1 LYYNH
6 DFFDFCVRTVLRIKC
21 VALPATRIST
31 TKEFSLTKHKV
42 NQFRRRSVKFQTRYP
57 QTHPDQLKMD
67 KDKCLQLKMY
77 ENDVQKMLDWIKSNR
92 DLFMMHYVKLGR
104 NSQEAHDLQEQHS
117 FFCAG
122 SMNVYVNISRLQQA
136 AASLIENNHFATN
149 SVQQMSEKLDKCW
162 SDFASSLDLRAALLK
177 TAVAYY
183 AQCDTFVSNSQQWKG
198 ACELPTTTN
207 ALPNNVNELEELVHE
222 HQKLCDLFTS
232 SHSELL
238 NSSKK
243 LLIQLEQFI
252 SFCYQ
257 RKFAGNSSSA
267 VNNGSTTS
275 SSSSSSICSVTGA
288 QSSQQ
293 RNSYVDYTDAS
304 KPIVQASA
312 EVLAVHRSLDCLWQ
326 AKKLKLHQRLALA
339 LFQED
344 VRQVIEWVDTHG
356 EGFLRKHIGV
366 GRSLARATQLQES
379 HAHFEAV
386 AGNTYTNAEKLLI
399 AAEEFAQTG
408 ECNPDEIYAVAQRL
422 ERNISGFAKRVER
435 RRYTLQLAVLFYK
448 HATDLFDWFDQNGA
462 SWEADGTTSNQPF
475 KAPATLLL
483 CEQQLKQLM
492 SERACMLDAAQDT
505 LTEGQTLLEEL
516 NKQRA
521 SCQGDEPS
529 MAPIPLD
536 PSVESS
542 VQAIQNTVEKV
553 QTMQKQ
559 LKDLLTAR
567 KARIEL
573 SLQLRLI
580 EKDSYQLCKQFE
592 LCRQELARLQAQASN
607 DLSCAEQ
614 MLQMHGETTT
624 RIQRTAFDVV
634 QRGQELA
641 RLLQTYDFTIT
652 AGSAIDFG
660 VTETADGKKE
670 ESIER
675 DASELIARILTAL
688 QQRENEFEE
697 VCELSRG
704 HLDQAVQLCQIEI
717 DAKQVISWMRNG
729 ESMLA
734 ASFMIPTCLQEAEDL
749 QAEHEQVQLAFE
761 KTHASAYQLHQ
772 RADLIIQNFP
782 RSGDSVRNIVEQVSR
797 RWQLLMTHAEDRHKL
812 VIYACG
818 FFKTVQQVLLVLD
831 SLAKQYATEEDFC
844 GASSIGAAETDNET
858 ISPAV
863 NEKKIAQVISK
874 HQEQKEAFLKACTL
888 ARRNAETFIKYAS
901 RCSVYSSGGNG
912 DSAHAGTV
920 YRGAETRV
928 KHILEHILQQ
938 ENRALECWARRKRR
952 LDQCQQYVL
961 VEHSARQ
968 ALRWICETGDSW
980 LEQKQQKVSEL
991 DETSDVLQQIYECL
1005 QAFSIQVRETKEKVR
1020 LLVQLSENLIDRKHV
1035 HSDAIR
1041 FWCSKVEQRFVEFSK
1056 KFERFEMRLQRT
1068 LGITSNDLRSPN
1080 GSESASVSSSQK
1092 LVSRLGSED
1101 EDQEEQLLRV
1111 ASLSLVDR
1119 SPVDCSRPVTSTDQ
1133 SEELEINRKLARKRA
1148 FIMNELLQ
1156 TERTYV
1162 ADLCI
1167 CIQSYL
1173 VQYDQNEKCGQLPAS
1188 ITGKSFVIFG
1198 NIKQIYSFHKE

>member
-1 LYYNH
+1 
-6 DFFDFCVRTVLRIKC
+6 
-21 VALPATRIST
+21 
-31 TKEFSLTKHKV
+31 
-42 NQFRRRSVKFQTRYP
+42 
-57 QTHPDQLKMD
+57 
-67 KDKCLQLKMY
+67 
-77 ENDVQKMLDWIKSNR
+77 MLDWIKSNR
-92 DLFMMHYVKLGR
+92 DLFMLHYVKFGR
-104 NSQEAHDLQEQHS
+104 NSQEATDLQEQHS

-136 AASLIENNHFATN
+136 AASLIENNHLAAT
-149 SVQQMSEKLDKCW
+149 SVQTLSEKLDKCW
-162 SDFASSLDLRAALLK
+162 SDFASSLDQRAALLK
-177 TAVAYY
+177 STVAFY
-183 AQCDTFVSNSQQWKG
+183 AQSDLFMQNAQQSWKA
-198 ACELPTTTN
+198 ACELPTNGVT
-207 ALPNNVNELEELVHE
+207 LPNNVNELEELVHQ
-222 HQKLCDLFTS
+222 HQKLYEVFNTA
-232 SHSELL
+232 HAELL
-238 NSSKK
+238 NTSKK
-243 LLIQLEQFI
+243 LLHQLEQFI
-252 SFCYQ
+252 GYCCQ
-257 RKFAGNSSSA
+257 RKFGHHISA
-267 VNNGSTTS
+267 SNNNNNDSTTS
-275 SSSSSSICSVTGA
+275 SSSSSSLCLTATTGNNNTTNHHH
-288 QSSQQ
+288 SSQ
-293 RNSYVDYTDAS
+293 RNSYLDYTEAA
-304 KPIVQASA
+304 KPILQLNADL
-312 EVLAVHRSLDCLWQ
+312 LAVHRTLDCVWQ

-422 ERNISGFAKRVER
+422 ECNISGFAKRVER

-448 HATDLFDWFDQNGA
+448 HATDLFDWFDQNGSSPDA
-462 SWEADGTTSNQPF
+462 SNSSIYSIPVSVSV
-475 KAPATLLL
+475 
-483 CEQQLKQLM
+483 CEQQVKHVN

-521 SCQGDEPS
+521 SCLATDDS
-529 MAPIPLD
+529 AAAATVMPLD
-536 PSVESS
+536 SSIDSS
-542 VQAIQNTVEKV
+542 VQAIQSTIDKV
-553 QTMQKQ
+553 QSMQKK
-559 LKDLLTAR
+559 LKDVMNTR
-567 KARIEL
+567 KVRLEL
-573 SLQLRLI
+573 SLQVRLI
-580 EKDSYQLCKQFE
+580 DKDAYQLCKQFD
-592 LCRQELARLQAQASN
+592 LCRQELNRLQTQATN

-614 MLQMHGETTT
+614 MLQLHGETTT
-624 RIQRTAFDVV
+624 RIQRTTFEVL
-634 QRGQELA
+634 QRGQELIRLIQSYDA
-641 RLLQTYDFTIT
+641 SFRLITDSSFDSILGSVPDETGQSKEDASSSVDAAEHIKRLLN
-652 AGSAIDFG
+652 
-660 VTETADGKKE
+660 V
-670 ESIER
+670 
-675 DASELIARILTAL
+675 L
-688 QQRENEFEE
+688 QQRENDFEE
-697 VCELSRG
+697 ACEISRG
-704 HLDQAVQLCQIEI
+704 HLEQAVQLVQIEI

-734 ASFMIPTCLQEAEDL
+734 ASFIIPTCLQEAEDL

-782 RSGDSVRNIVEQVSR
+782 GSVDSVRNIVEQVSR

-831 SLAKQYATEEDFC
+831 SLAKQYVTDEDFC
-844 GASSIGAAETDNET
+844 GAISVGSCNDNDES
-858 ISPAV
+858 ISPSV

-901 RCSVYSSGGNG
+901 RCSVYSSGCVG
-912 DSAHAGTV
+912 SAATSGGGPSAVDGVTHAGTV
-920 YRGAETRV
+920 YRNAESRV

-968 ALRWICETGDSW
+968 ALRWIGETGDHW
-980 LEQKQQKVSEL
+980 IEQKQQKVSEESDL
-991 DETSDVLQQIYECL
+991 DTETVQEVYESL
-1005 QAFSIQVRETKEKVR
+1005 QAFSFQVRETKEKVR

-1041 FWCSKVEQRFVEFSK
+1041 FWCSKVEQRFVAFSK
-1056 KFERFEMRLQRT
+1056 KFERFEMRLQRA
-1068 LGITSNDLRSPN
+1068 LGITADSMRSPTSI
-1080 GSESASVSSSQK
+1080 GATITCSSSSNSDTLSSMSSGQK
-1092 LVSRLGSED
+1092 VASRRGLRADGSRLSGGRNMVDD
-1101 EDQEEQLLRV
+1101 EDDDDDEEQLLRV
-1111 ASLSLVDR
+1111 ASLSLNDR
-1119 SPVDCSRPVTSTDQ
+1119 SSVDCGRQPISADQ
-1133 SEELEINRKLARKRA
+1133 SEQLEVNRKLARKRA

-1173 VQYDQNEKCGQLPAS
+1173 VQYEQKEKCGLLPVS
-1188 ITGKSFVIFG
+1188 IADKSFVIFG
-1198 NIKQIYSFHKE
+1198 NIRQIYTFHKE